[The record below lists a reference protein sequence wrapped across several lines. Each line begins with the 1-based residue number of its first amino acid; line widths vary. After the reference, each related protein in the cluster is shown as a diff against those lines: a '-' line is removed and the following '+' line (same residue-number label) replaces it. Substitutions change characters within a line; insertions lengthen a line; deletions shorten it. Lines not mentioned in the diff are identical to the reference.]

1 MTDPPS
7 TGPSPARTLQPYGQ
21 GSSANLADILE
32 RVLDKGIVIVGDI
45 KIDLL
50 DIELL
55 TIRLR
60 LLVASVDK
68 AKEIGIDWWE
78 RDPAL
83 SSRAD
88 GTRDLKEQNA
98 RLREEVRELR
108 RQMASQTELPE
119 GAAGSRRRA
128 RDRDPDQERERER
141 EREREPGAEP
151 RRKKRRT
158 TEDDEGR
165 R

>member
-1 MTDPPS
+1 MTEPLS
-7 TGPSPARTLQPYGQ
+7 AGPSPARTLQPYGQ

-78 RDPAL
+78 RDPSL

-88 GTRDLKEQNA
+88 GTRDLEEQNA
-98 RLREEVRELR
+98 RLRDEVRQLR
-108 RQMASQTELPE
+108 RQMAELPE
-119 GAAGSRRRA
+119 GAPTGRRRS
-128 RDRDPDQERERER
+128 RDRDPDREREG

-151 RRKKRRT
+151 RRRKRRPD
-158 TEDDEGR
+158 EDDDSR
-165 R
+165 S

>member
-1 MTDPPS
+1 MTEPPS
-7 TGPSPARTLQPYGQ
+7 AGPSPARTLQPYNQ
-21 GSSANLADILE
+21 GTSANLADILE

-60 LLVASVDK
+60 LLVTSVDK

-88 GTRDLKEQNA
+88 GTRDLEEQNA
-98 RLREEVRELR
+98 RLRDEVEQLR
-108 RQMASQTELPE
+108 RQMAESAELPE
-119 GAAGSRRRA
+119 GTTGGRRRA
-128 RDRDPDQERERER
+128 RDRDRDRDQD
-141 EREREPGAEP
+141 REPDAAP
-151 RRKKRRT
+151 RRRRRKT
-158 TEDDEGR
+158 AEDDDGR
-165 R
+165 S

>member
-1 MTDPPS
+1 MTEPHS
-7 TGPSPARTLQPYGQ
+7 AGPSPARTLQPYGQ
-21 GSSANLADILE
+21 GQGANLADILE

-88 GTRDLKEQNA
+88 GTRDLEEQNA
-98 RLREEVRELR
+98 RLRDEIKELR
-108 RQMASQTELPE
+108 KQVAESQAELPE
-119 GAAGSRRRA
+119 GGSGSRRRSH
-128 RDRDPDQERERER
+128 DRERER
-141 EREREPGAEP
+141 ERETTAEP
-151 RRKKRRT
+151 RRRSRRT
-158 TEDDEGR
+158 AEDDDR
-165 R
+165 RS

>member
-1 MTDPPS
+1 MTEPLS
-7 TGPSPARTLQPYGQ
+7 AGPSPARTLQPYGQ
-21 GSSANLADILE
+21 GTSANLADILE

-88 GTRDLKEQNA
+88 GTRDLEEQNA
-98 RLREEVRELR
+98 RLREEVRQLR
-108 RQMASQTELPE
+108 KQMAESQAELQE
-119 GAAGSRRRA
+119 GAPSSRRRP
-128 RDRDPDQERERER
+128 RDRDPDRER

-151 RRKKRRT
+151 RRRKHRT
-158 TEDDEGR
+158 AEDDDHGR
-165 R
+165 S